1 MSIIVLVSL
10 IHFLRFFLLQ
20 IIIHKSKTTIF
31 SIQWEIIVTSLFRKL
46 TKISTNNFK
55 IDINGISG
63 PLEICKNIISA

>member
-20 IIIHKSKTTIF
+20 IIIHKPKITIF
-31 SIQWEIIVTSLFRKL
+31 SIQREIIVTSLFRKL